1 VKKSKEALLASS
13 SWSVKRR
20 VDSAQDVMAGFDGS
34 RYFGVI
40 FCVPSA
46 FSSRQNSG

>member
-1 VKKSKEALLASS
+1 MGKSKEALFASS

-20 VDSAQDVMAGFDGS
+20 VGPGQDVVAGFDGS

-40 FCVPSA
+40 LHSLRVF
-46 FSSRQNSG
+46 